1 MNTKMNIVQDFDKI
15 YIEKLK
21 KFEFMVIDFNGN
33 FEAEMIANGSFVLK
47 KNKLFFINLNFD
59 NTNILF
65 NYSGDFTIKKAYIY
79 REKTLK
85 YVNIKYKSDNVDT
98 IKSIW
103 NLSTSKYTDF
113 YRTNKGKPYRQ
124 TILRK
129 RK

>member
-1 MNTKMNIVQDFDKI
+1 MNIVQDFDKI